1 MARTLPAPGGL
12 VGQPETTKTEGEK
25 KERRTFMSEN
35 SIRCA
40 WEKTNRTGQVGMADA
55 RGVDLDQ
62 HLVRLHVVEVDLA
75 ELELAVELGHNE
87 GGSSARHVGGCGWV
101 SLRSPDVTA
110 TQA

>member
-1 MARTLPAPGGL
+1 
-12 VGQPETTKTEGEK
+12 
-25 KERRTFMSEN
+25 
-35 SIRCA
+35 
-40 WEKTNRTGQVGMADA
+40 MADA

-101 SLRSPDVTA
+101 SKV
-110 TQA
+110 